1 MRTMATPELKRAA
14 GLIEAAR
21 QRLLLAANR
30 NNVHKVKRPLE
41 ALFYMRE
48 HVNAVDELLA
58 EAEKVLQTAA
68 LA

>member
-1 MRTMATPELKRAA
+1 MATPEIRKAL
-14 GLIEAAR
+14 GIVEAAR

-30 NNVHKVKRPLE
+30 TTGQDKRTTTAG
-41 ALFYMRE
+41 ALFYIRE

-68 LA
+68 LAQL